1 MNEYQDINKKV
12 EEALNSLDGIQKA
25 EPQPYFYT
33 RLTGRL
39 QRNEKTLWERMG
51 SFLAK
56 PTMAIA
62 CLCFILVFNA
72 FILFRQDGNDL
83 KNPQSIAGQTTEQI
97 TTDNEYIL
105 ASSSSFDYENIYQ
118 Q

>member
-1 MNEYQDINKKV
+1 MNRQSDIGKKA
-12 EEALNSLDGIQKA
+12 EKALESLEGIQRA

-39 QRNEKTLWERMG
+39 RRNEKTIWETLG

-56 PTMAIA
+56 PVVVVS
-62 CLCFILVFNA
+62 CLCFVFVFNA
-72 FILFRQDGNDL
+72 FILFRQDSDTITS
-83 KNPQSIAGQTTEQI
+83 PASSQTEQLV
-97 TTDNEYIL
+97 TDNEYVL
-105 ASSSSFDYENIYQ
+105 ATSSSFEYENLDQ